1 MMIRKTLYSFLLMV
15 ILLSALKAEDPSS
28 LRVMTLNL
36 YHGGTRLGQP
46 LSQTVKAI
54 QAAKADIVGLQET
67 ENQDG
72 DSSVELARVL
82 KWHHFAQGGRT
93 SVISRYPIVGH
104 TPKKWGVHVK
114 LPAGIVVHAY
124 NVHFHYI
131 PYQPYQLARIPYG
144 DFPFIKT
151 EKEAVHWANE
161 ARGDQVLRML
171 SELKMSLKAGKVC
184 FLTGDFNEPSHQD
197 WTEAV
202 AERGRIPIKV
212 AYPTTLRITEAGM
225 KDGFRAVRKDP
236 IKEPGWT
243 WTPTTKT
250 TDPADRHDRIDFVF
264 SSLPDSSVTQ
274 AAVVGESKVNAH
286 VVVSPWPTD
295 HRGVVVEYR
304 IKLSP

>member
-15 ILLSALKAEDPSS
+15 IFLSALKAEDPSS

-72 DSSVELARVL
+72 DSSVELARLL

-212 AYPTTLRITEAGM
+212 AYPTTLRITGAGM

-243 WTPTTKT
+243 WTPTTKS

-264 SSLPDSSVTQ
+264 SSLPDSTVKQ

-286 VVVSPWPTD
+286 VVVAPWPTD

>member
-212 AYPTTLRITEAGM
+212 AYPTTLRITGAGM

-243 WTPTTKT
+243 WTPTTKS

-264 SSLPDSSVTQ
+264 SSLPDSTVKQ

-286 VVVSPWPTD
+286 VVVAPWPTD

-304 IKLSP
+304 IKFSP

>member
-1 MMIRKTLYSFLLMV
+1 M
-15 ILLSALKAEDPSS
+15 
-28 LRVMTLNL
+28 
-36 YHGGTRLGQP
+36 
-46 LSQTVKAI
+46 
-54 QAAKADIVGLQET
+54 
-67 ENQDG
+67 
-72 DSSVELARVL
+72 
-82 KWHHFAQGGRT
+82 
-93 SVISRYPIVGH
+93 
-104 TPKKWGVHVK
+104 
-114 LPAGIVVHAY
+114 
-124 NVHFHYI
+124 
-131 PYQPYQLARIPYG
+131 
-144 DFPFIKT
+144 
-151 EKEAVHWANE
+151 
-161 ARGDQVLRML
+161 LRML
-171 SELKMSLKAGKVC
+171 SELKMSLKSGTVC

>member
-72 DSSVELARVL
+72 DSSVELARLL

-212 AYPTTLRITEAGM
+212 AYPTTLRITGAGM

-243 WTPTTKT
+243 WTPTTKS

-264 SSLPDSSVTQ
+264 SSLPDSTVKQ

-286 VVVSPWPTD
+286 VVVAPWPTD

-304 IKLSP
+304 IKFSP

>member
-72 DSSVELARVL
+72 DSSVELARLL

-212 AYPTTLRITEAGM
+212 AYPTTLRITGAGM

-243 WTPTTKT
+243 WTPTTKS

-264 SSLPDSSVTQ
+264 SSLPDSTVKQ

-286 VVVSPWPTD
+286 VVVAPWPTD

>member
-72 DSSVELARVL
+72 DSSVELARLL

-184 FLTGDFNEPSHQD
+184 FLTCDFNEPSHQD

-212 AYPTTLRITEAGM
+212 AYPTTLRITGAGM

-243 WTPTTKT
+243 WTPTTKS

-264 SSLPDSSVTQ
+264 SSLPDSTVKQ

-286 VVVSPWPTD
+286 VVVAPWPTD

>member
-1 MMIRKTLYSFLLMV
+1 
-15 ILLSALKAEDPSS
+15 
-28 LRVMTLNL
+28 
-36 YHGGTRLGQP
+36 
-46 LSQTVKAI
+46 
-54 QAAKADIVGLQET
+54 
-67 ENQDG
+67 
-72 DSSVELARVL
+72 
-82 KWHHFAQGGRT
+82 
-93 SVISRYPIVGH
+93 
-104 TPKKWGVHVK
+104 
-114 LPAGIVVHAY
+114 
-124 NVHFHYI
+124 
-131 PYQPYQLARIPYG
+131 YQPYQLARIPYG

-151 EKEAVHWANE
+151 EKEAVKWANE

-212 AYPTTLRITEAGM
+212 AYPTTLRITGAGM

-243 WTPTTKT
+243 WTPTTKS

-264 SSLPDSSVTQ
+264 SSLPDSTVKQ

-286 VVVSPWPTD
+286 VVVAPWPTD

>member
-264 SSLPDSSVTQ
+264 SSLPDSTVKQ

-286 VVVSPWPTD
+286 VVVAPWPTD

>member
-15 ILLSALKAEDPSS
+15 IFLSALKAEDPSS

-72 DSSVELARVL
+72 DSSVELARLL

-212 AYPTTLRITEAGM
+212 AYPTTLRITGAGM

-243 WTPTTKT
+243 WTPTTKS

-264 SSLPDSSVTQ
+264 SSLPDSTVKQ

-286 VVVSPWPTD
+286 VVVAPWPTD

-304 IKLSP
+304 IKFSP

>member
-15 ILLSALKAEDPSS
+15 ILLSALKAEDTSS

-36 YHGGTRLGQP
+36 YHGGTRLGQS

-54 QAAKADIVGLQET
+54 QTAKADIVGLQET

-72 DSSVELARVL
+72 DSSVELARML

-131 PYQPYQLARIPYG
+131 PYQPYQLAKIPYG

-171 SELKMSLKAGKVC
+171 SELQMSLKAGKVC

-243 WTPTTKT
+243 WTPTTKS

-264 SSLPDSSVTQ
+264 SSLPDSSAKQ

>member
-212 AYPTTLRITEAGM
+212 AYPTTLRITGAGM

-236 IKEPGWT
+236 IKDPGWT
-243 WTPTTKT
+243 WTPTTKS

-264 SSLPDSSVTQ
+264 SSLPDSTVKQ

-286 VVVSPWPTD
+286 VVVAPWPTD

-304 IKLSP
+304 IKFSP

>member
-212 AYPTTLRITEAGM
+212 AYPTTLRITGAGM

-243 WTPTTKT
+243 WTPTTKS

-264 SSLPDSSVTQ
+264 SSLPDSTVKQ

-286 VVVSPWPTD
+286 VVVAPWPTD